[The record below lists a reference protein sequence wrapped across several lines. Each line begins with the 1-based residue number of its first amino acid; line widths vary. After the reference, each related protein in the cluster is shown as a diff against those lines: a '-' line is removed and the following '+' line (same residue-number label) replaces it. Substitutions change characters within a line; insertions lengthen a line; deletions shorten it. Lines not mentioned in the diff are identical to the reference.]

1 MKTNSE
7 QPTHWTKLV
16 HDKDIH
22 GRILDYMDELDTMT
36 EDISPSVVRHRLR
49 MILERAGDAAFE
61 QYINLPILTEDRAC
75 HIP

>member
-16 HDKDIH
+16 HDLDVNA
-22 GRILDYMDELDTMT
+22 RILDYMDELDTMT

-49 MILERAGDAAFE
+49 MILERASDAAFE
-61 QYINLPILTEDRAC
+61 QYTNLPILTKD
-75 HIP
+75 

>member
-7 QPTHWTKLV
+7 QPTHCTKLV

-49 MILERAGDAAFE
+49 MILERASDAAFE
-61 QYINLPILTEDRAC
+61 QYTNLPIVSED
-75 HIP
+75 